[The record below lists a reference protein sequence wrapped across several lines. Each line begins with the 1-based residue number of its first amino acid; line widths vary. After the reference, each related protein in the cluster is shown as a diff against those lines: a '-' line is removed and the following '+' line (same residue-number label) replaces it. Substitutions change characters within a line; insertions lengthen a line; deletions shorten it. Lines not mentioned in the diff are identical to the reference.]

1 MAVERR
7 RWGGGKKG
15 RKGGRRSIFQKRNLI
30 CPEVCHGTRINSR
43 ALESRRERLLR
54 ATARASIG
62 CHSTF
67 PLFPRRRAIIE
78 RRRLWCTRLAPGKL
92 LSLSLSYPLSNEAS
106 FQGVYKK
113 KKKYSRKMEKFFERK
128 LVETTKKKGGE
139 AKLSVSQVGLIHGRT
154 ELARAN
160 IARRISRRED
170 AEQELKDEHETRPRH
185 FPDTRRSTSLCPK
198 KNEKSP
204 THRFRM
210 R

>member
-106 FQGVYKK
+106 FQDVYKK
-113 KKKYSRKMEKFFERK
+113 KKNIRGRRKSFSRENWWKRQKKMKGKRNSPFPK
-128 LVETTKKKGGE
+128 LG
-139 AKLSVSQVGLIHGRT
+139 
-154 ELARAN
+154 
-160 IARRISRRED
+160 
-170 AEQELKDEHETRPRH
+170 
-185 FPDTRRSTSLCPK
+185 
-198 KNEKSP
+198 
-204 THRFRM
+204 
-210 R
+210 